1 MCCLA
6 DLLSVLISC
15 FSISLVG
22 IMKRLFFALW
32 PNFETRIQTDS
43 VSQLIFSKELKKV
56 KADNLHVTLVFLGN
70 IDAELEIIIR
80 QSMKNISVQ
89 PFTLYFDQLDFWRS
103 PRVLCLT
110 TLQYDQQLSILVE
123 RLKKE
128 LKTCGVTVE
137 DRLYK
142 PHITLA
148 RKARRVIERDVQP
161 IEWLAQSFCL
171 VESISTLDGVHYQ
184 VLQRWNFK
192 SGL

>member
-1 MCCLA
+1 
-6 DLLSVLISC
+6 
-15 FSISLVG
+15 
-22 IMKRLFFALW
+22 MKRLFFALW
-32 PNFETRIQTDS
+32 PSSETRMQVGKMSQS
-43 VSQLIFSKELKKV
+43 VYSKDLKKV

-70 IDAELEIIIR
+70 VDAELEIMIR
-80 QSMKNISVQ
+80 QSMKNISGQ
-89 PFTLYFDQLDFWRS
+89 PFTLYFDQLAFWKS

-123 RLKKE
+123 SLKKE
-128 LKTCGVTVE
+128 LKACGVAVE

-148 RKARRVIERDVQP
+148 RKARRLIEVDVPP

-171 VESISTLDGVHYQ
+171 VESISTSDGVHYQ